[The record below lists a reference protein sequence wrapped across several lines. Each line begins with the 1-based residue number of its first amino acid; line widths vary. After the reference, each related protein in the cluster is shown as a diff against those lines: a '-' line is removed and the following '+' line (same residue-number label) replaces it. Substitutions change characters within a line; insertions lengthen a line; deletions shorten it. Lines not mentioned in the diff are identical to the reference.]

1 MVRADVSTRTAQPNT
16 VVVFTVG
23 LSVAVFVAP
32 IITLMLRGETP
43 ALRAAVPPGV
53 GSPRV
58 GDTCVDSARIDSARK
73 LLESTE
79 LPLKAVAFDSGFG
92 TTDRMRIVF
101 KERVGVTPA
110 QYRASFQR
118 ADPS

>member
-1 MVRADVSTRTAQPNT
+1 
-16 VVVFTVG
+16 
-23 LSVAVFVAP
+23 VA
-32 IITLMLRGETP
+32 
-43 ALRAAVPPGV
+43 
-53 GSPRV
+53 
-58 GDTCVDSARIDSARK
+58 
-73 LLESTE
+73 